1 MKTNE
6 LKEIIAL
13 IEQSNI
19 DVLKLEKGDF
29 KLFYQKPNAK
39 NLLNDEDKLVTTK
52 TVEEDQSLETIIYSA
67 ETDTEDKDNPDKD
80 NLHTITA
87 PMIGTFYARPNPDAE
102 PFVQVGTEIAK
113 NETVCILEA
122 MKLLNEIHSEVDGE
136 IIDILVKDGQI
147 IEFGQPLFTVR
158 VSE

>member
-52 TVEEDQSLETIIYSA
+52 TVEEDQSLETIIDSA
-67 ETDTEDKDNPDKD
+67 ETDTEDKDNF
-80 NLHTITA
+80 HTITA

-102 PFVQVGTEIAK
+102 PFVQVGTKIAK

-122 MKLLNEIHSEVDGE
+122 MKLLNEVSSEVDGE

>member
-52 TVEEDQSLETIIYSA
+52 TVEEDQSLETIIDSA
-67 ETDTEDKDNPDKD
+67 ETDNEDKD

-102 PFVQVGTEIAK
+102 PFVQVGTKIAK

-122 MKLLNEIHSEVDGE
+122 MKLLNEVSSEVDGE

>member
-52 TVEEDQSLETIIYSA
+52 TVEEDQSLETIIDSA
-67 ETDTEDKDNPDKD
+67 ETDTEDKD

-102 PFVQVGTEIAK
+102 PFVQVGTKIAK

-122 MKLLNEIHSEVDGE
+122 MKLLNEVSSEVDGE